1 MEEEANRQLRKEN
14 ALLRNRLN
22 VFDELEYHGWTK
34 DVIVN
39 TLIDVEKRKGNL
51 LNILTLLEIIER

>member
-1 MEEEANRQLRKEN
+1 MEEANRQLRKEN
-14 ALLRNRLN
+14 ALLKNRLN
-22 VFDELEYHGWTK
+22 VFDELEYAGWTK
-34 DVIVN
+34 EVIVN

>member
-1 MEEEANRQLRKEN
+1 MEEANRQLRREI
-14 ALLRNRLN
+14 ALLKNRLN

>member
-1 MEEEANRQLRKEN
+1 MEEANRQLRKEN

-34 DVIVN
+34 EVIVN